1 MWQKGIYAGC
11 WEVVKERKTSAS
23 FVITVI
29 FLLIMQVIV
38 GTHKALYYPIVVK
51 ADYSTFPSSQ
61 SAHHCIISL
70 HLSRY

>member
-1 MWQKGIYAGC
+1 MHAG
-11 WEVVKERKTSAS
+11 EVMKEKKTSAS

-29 FLLIMQVIV
+29 FSLIMQVIV

-51 ADYSTFPSSQ
+51 VDHSTFSSSQ

-70 HLSRY
+70 RLSRY

>member
-1 MWQKGIYAGC
+1 M
-11 WEVVKERKTSAS
+11 KERKTSAS

-70 HLSRY
+70 RLSRY

>member
-38 GTHKALYYPIVVK
+38 GTHKALYYPIVFK

-70 HLSRY
+70 RLSRY